1 MPEIEAKSWIDKFV
15 EYTDNSE
22 PPELYRRWTAI
33 SVVAAALQRK
43 VHLTWGTYK
52 LFPNMYIVLV
62 GPPAARKGT
71 AMAPGSRML
80 RKLGV
85 KLAAEATTREA
96 LISTLKESFRTDIT
110 PDGNTILSHSSLTI
124 FSPELTVFLGYNN
137 VILMADL
144 SDWYDSAERW
154 TYRTKNA
161 GTDEIDGV
169 FVNLLGATTPQLLQ
183 TTLPQDA
190 IGGGLTS
197 RIVFVYEDKK
207 GKVVAAP
214 FLTTKQANLEEWL
227 QEDLDRIY
235 LLNGEYQV
243 TKSYMKRWTEW
254 YEHQDAHPPFNDQK
268 FAGYLGRRQTHVQK
282 LSMIL
287 CASYPVPKGQRKLII
302 TEDHLNEAIDLLE
315 LTEVKMPNVFGG
327 FGQNALASVMEKI
340 LKHIRVA
347 GKRIPVKEISRMFL
361 YDADK
366 NDIALILETL
376 ESGDYINIIHGD
388 KGVEVEAK

>member
-1 MPEIEAKSWIDKFV
+1 MESWIDKFV

-22 PPELYRRWTAI
+22 PPILYRKWTAI
-33 SVVAAALQRK
+33 SVIAAALQRK
-43 VHLTWGTYK
+43 VHLEWGTYK
-52 LFPNMYIVLV
+52 LYPNMYIVLV

-71 AMAPGSRML
+71 AMSPGAKML

-96 LISTLKESFRTDIT
+96 LISTLKESFRNDVT
-110 PDGNTILSHSSLTI
+110 PDGSTIMNHSSLTI

-144 SDWYDSAERW
+144 ADWYDSADRW

-169 FVNLLGATTPQLLQ
+169 FVNLLGATTPELLQ

-197 RIVFVYEDKK
+197 RIVFVYEEKK

-214 FLTTKQANLEEWL
+214 FLTTEQANMEEWL

-235 LLNGEYQV
+235 MLNGQYQI
-243 TKSYMKRWTEW
+243 TKGYMSRWTEW

-282 LSMIL
+282 LSMII
-287 CASYPVPKGQRKLII
+287 CASYPVPKGQRSLII
-302 TEDHLNEAIDLLE
+302 TEDHLNEAISLLE
-315 LTEVKMPNVFGG
+315 ETELKMPNVFGG
-327 FGQNALASVMEKI
+327 FGQNALASVMDKV
-340 LKHIRVA
+340 LRHIRNA
-347 GKRIPVKEISRMFL
+347 NKKIPIKEISRMFL
-361 YDADK
+361 FDADK
-366 NDIALILETL
+366 NDIALILDTL
-376 ESGDYINIIHGD
+376 ESGDYINIIYGGTD
-388 KGVEVEAK
+388 TMVEAK

>member
-1 MPEIEAKSWIDKFV
+1 MKLDPNKSWLDHFV
-15 EYTDNSE
+15 DYTDNSE
-22 PPELYRRWTAI
+22 PPLLYRKWTAI

-43 VHLTWGTYK
+43 VSLEWGTYK
-52 LFPNMYIVLV
+52 LYPNMYIVLV

-71 AMAPGSRML
+71 AMSPGSKML
-80 RKLGV
+80 RRLGV

-96 LISTLKESFRTDIT
+96 LISTLKESFITSVT
-110 PDGNTILSHSSLTI
+110 PDGGTITSHSSLTI

-144 SDWYDSAERW
+144 SDWYDSADRW
-154 TYRTKNA
+154 TYRTKNS

-197 RIVFVYEDKK
+197 RIVFVYEEKK

-214 FLTTKQANLEEWL
+214 FLTEKQANLEEQL

-235 LLNGEYQV
+235 MLTGGFQI
-243 TKSYMKRWTEW
+243 TKGYMERWKEW
-254 YEHQDAHPPFNDQK
+254 YEHQDAHPPFNDEK

-282 LSMIL
+282 LSMII
-287 CASYPVPKGQRKLII
+287 CASYQVKSGQKELII
-302 TEDHLNEAIDLLE
+302 TLDHLNEAIELLE
-315 LTEVKMPNVFGG
+315 ETEIKMPNVFGG
-327 FGQNALASVMEKI
+327 FGQNPLASVMDKI
-340 LKHIRVA
+340 LKHIRNAKGRV
-347 GKRIPVKEISRMFL
+347 GIKTISKMFL
-361 YDADK
+361 YDANK

-376 ESGDYINIIHGD
+376 ESGDYITIIHGD
-388 KGVEVEAK
+388 NGIEVVAK